1 MRLDEQ
7 KQTVENAHMNSS
19 LPRDTLTADVIVIGA
34 GVLGTFITVRW
45 LLATRTNI
53 VNLML

>member
-34 GVLGTFITVRW
+34 DVLGTFDSNTG
-45 LLATRTNI
+45 NDGQ
-53 VNLML
+53 